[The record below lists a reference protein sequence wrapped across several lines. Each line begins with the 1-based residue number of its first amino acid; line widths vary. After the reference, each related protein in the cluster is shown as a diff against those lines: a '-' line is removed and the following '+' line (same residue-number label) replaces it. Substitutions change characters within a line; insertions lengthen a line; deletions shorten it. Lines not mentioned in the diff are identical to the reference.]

1 MTAITVI
8 LLSYCDVKKCR
19 RRVCCCGLDVVPSFG
34 DRPTTH
40 CTHMANPNVLLQM
53 LFFILTSLSLGVN
66 FVDYADVVANRD
78 AFKNRPEFVYEFS
91 LLLLTF
97 RTQQLCL
104 CIACA
109 DDSVFVLS
117 VYSYIYGTSM
127 CVRVPCVIMPCSSK
141 YKFFVPHLLRV

>member
-66 FVDYADVVANRD
+66 FVDYT
-78 AFKNRPEFVYEFS
+78 
-91 LLLLTF
+91 LTLLLTETRSRIGLSSF
-97 RTQQLCL
+97 MNSHYYYWR
-104 CIACA
+104 
-109 DDSVFVLS
+109 FVHNN
-117 VYSYIYGTSM
+117 
-127 CVRVPCVIMPCSSK
+127 CVCV
-141 YKFFVPHLLRV
+141 